1 MNIKFLCKAARPA
14 ALALIIGLAPLASA
28 QPIVRV
34 NEATDGNGRYAMQM
48 VNLAFSKIETKYK
61 MEIDSSEVSQ
71 ARNISDVAS
80 GKADLLWAATNQEME
95 DKLLPVRIPLYKG
108 MLGHRIFIINP
119 ASQAKFDR
127 VKTFADLKQFS
138 FGQGTTWADSD
149 ILASNGLTVIRT
161 NKYQNLFYMV
171 DGGRFD
177 AFPRGVQEP
186 WQELENNA
194 KLPLTVEKH
203 IMLVYRMPFYLFTGK
218 NNTKLAADLELGLNR
233 AIADGSFDRIFLND
247 PMVQSVLEKANLEQR
262 LVFPLDNPTLPKET
276 PLNRAELWL
285 DINSLGKAAAPALI
299 PSVVSEA
306 AVPEPEISG
315 AGISSAKE

>member
-1 MNIKFLCKAARPA
+1 MKITSMSRVKCSAVF
-14 ALALIIGLAPLASA
+14 ALSLLLTPLVSA
-28 QPIVRV
+28 QTLVRV

-48 VNLAFSKIETKYK
+48 MNLAFSKIETKYK
-61 MEIDSSEVSQ
+61 IQVDSSVVTQ
-71 ARNISDVAS
+71 ARNIDDVAE
-80 GKADLLWAATNQEME
+80 GKTDLLWASTNQDME

-127 VKTFADLKQFS
+127 VKTLADLKQFT

-186 WQELENNA
+186 WQELESNA
-194 KLPLTVEKH
+194 SLPLAVEKH
-203 IMLVYRMPFYLFTGK
+203 LMLVYRMPFYLFTSK
-218 NNTKLAADLELGLNR
+218 KNTKLAADLELGLNR
-233 AIADGSFDRIFLND
+233 AIADGSFDRVFLND
-247 PMVQSVLEKANLEQR
+247 PMVQAVLEKANLNQR
-262 LVFPLDNPTLPKET
+262 LEFPLDNPTLPKET
-276 PLNRAELWL
+276 PLDRPELWL
-285 DINSLGKAAAPALI
+285 DIKTLGNVKSAEVEAAPEELTA
-299 PSVVSEA
+299 E
-306 AVPEPEISG
+306 
-315 AGISSAKE
+315 